1 MTPVT
6 RYWNAMWS
14 IVGSICFCVTTVFCF
29 VLVVHES
36 LVCSEQ
42 LNWALFFRK
51 ILHVL
56 QILQFSSIFCIFE
69 PFPAVTVWF
78 WDPSF
83 HTEDNWGTQT
93 QLLKKFKRS
102 LMLQKETRCIKSR
115 GSENFWIEDQGKLYL
130 ICLPGNMQV
139 SSVASEGQY

>member
-1 MTPVT
+1 MFTYSPQDKKIAEIIKITPLKSLGTLGSYCV
-6 RYWNAMWS
+6 WS
-14 IVGSICFCVTTVFCF
+14 PGWSMTVFFF
-29 VLVVHES
+29 VMVVHES

-56 QILQFSSIFCIFE
+56 QILQFSNIFCIFE
-69 PFPAVTVWF
+69 PFPAVTVSF

-93 QLLKKFKRS
+93 QLLKKVQTFTDTPEEHT
-102 LMLQKETRCIKSR
+102 MH
-115 GSENFWIEDQGKLYL
+115 
-130 ICLPGNMQV
+130 
-139 SSVASEGQY
+139 